1 MYSNKEELSN
11 EQKYALQKFKKGE
24 NIFVTG
30 PGGTGKTK
38 LIQHFVTHCSLYN
51 KKYQVCALTGCA
63 ALLLKCNAR
72 TIHSWSG
79 IKLARGDSKL
89 IINNVLRNKKALAM
103 WKRVEVLIIDEVSM
117 MSKKIFEILEGIA
130 RATRKNNSVFG
141 GIQIVFT
148 GDFFQLP
155 PVGNYD
161 DIDTQLF
168 CFESEL
174 WAKVFPL
181 ENNIE
186 LVKIFR
192 QNDPIYINIL
202 NEVRKGSISKENADI
217 LKGYLSR
224 EYKSE
229 DTQAPIVPTKLFP
242 IKARVDYVN
251 NTMFDQLEDKVFIFE
266 SEIVDN
272 ASTFLDSGKPFT
284 PEIFHKCKTLIL
296 SEREKETEYLL
307 NNTPCAKTIQLKKG
321 ATVMCTY
328 NIDMDNGI
336 CNGSQ
341 GVIIDIIGDTP
352 DKLIPVVKFHNG
364 RIIHVV
370 KQYWQSEEY
379 PCIAVGQIPLCLAYA
394 LTIHKMQGTTLTMAE
409 IDIGRTVFEYG
420 QIYVAL
426 SRIKS
431 LDGLYLINFHPQK
444 VKANPKVVEFYKL
457 FERNKIIILDEDIE
471 NIQNKELELELEV
484 ETNETAIKI
493 IKSYAYIEEDQLR
506 NDNNNNKKILI
517 IPPSNINI
525 PINIKK
531 PEKQKLR
538 SPPPQQSTLKRIDI
552 TSSSSLSSSSPPQQT
567 IWDWDSYSYMSKNKN
582 SKN

>member
-1 MYSNKEELSN
+1 MYSAKEELSN

-38 LIQHFVTHCSLYN
+38 LIHHFVSYCSLVN

-63 ALLLKCNAR
+63 ALLLKCDAR

-79 IKLARGDSKL
+79 IKIARGDSK
-89 IINNVLRNKKALAM
+89 IIVSNVLKNRKAVAA
-103 WKRVEVLIIDEVSM
+103 WKRIQVLIIDEVSM
-117 MSKKIFEILEGIA
+117 MSKKIFEILEHLA
-130 RATRKNNSVFG
+130 RLTRKNNAVFG

-161 DIDTQLF
+161 DIDSQLF

-174 WAKVFPL
+174 WQQVFPL

-192 QNDPIYINIL
+192 QNDPVYINIL

-229 DTQAPIVPTKLFP
+229 DSENTIIPTKLFP
-242 IKARVDYVN
+242 VKARVDHIN
-251 NTMFDQLEDKVFIFE
+251 NTMFDQLEDTLYTFESVIRDNVGTYLDNGKVF
-266 SEIVDN
+266 S
-272 ASTFLDSGKPFT
+272 
-284 PEIFHKCKTLIL
+284 PEIFEKCKALTQ
-296 SEREKETEYLL
+296 SEKEKEIEYLL

-328 NIDMDNGI
+328 NVDMDNGI

-341 GVIIDIIGDTP
+341 GVIVDIIGTTP
-352 DKLIPVVKFHNG
+352 SNYTPIVKFHNG
-364 RIIHVV
+364 KVLTITM
-370 KQYWQSEEY
+370 QYWQSEEY

-394 LTIHKMQGTTLTMAE
+394 MTIHKMQGTTLSMAE

-426 SRIKS
+426 SRIQS
-431 LDGLYLINFHPQK
+431 LDGLYLLNFHPQK

-457 FERNKIIILDEDIE
+457 FEHNPIVLTNETQYEEHELEKEDIE
-471 NIQNKELELELEV
+471 STEEDVNTSDVLP
-484 ETNETAIKI
+484 AIKTI
-493 IKSYAYIEEDQLR
+493 QSYAYIEEPI
-506 NDNNNNKKILI
+506 NYKKIFI
-517 IPPSNINI
+517 VPPNINNEIKTNTKTSPPSTTKVLKNVQIDTLWNTFSC
-525 PINIKK
+525 KK
-531 PEKQKLR
+531 KN
-538 SPPPQQSTLKRIDI
+538 
-552 TSSSSLSSSSPPQQT
+552 SSL
-567 IWDWDSYSYMSKNKN
+567 
-582 SKN
+582 

>member
-1 MYSNKEELSN
+1 MYSAKEELSN

-38 LIQHFVTHCSLYN
+38 LIHHFVTHCSLNN

-63 ALLLKCNAR
+63 ALLLKCDAR

-79 IKLARGDSKL
+79 IKIARGDSKM
-89 IINNVLRNKKALAM
+89 IISNVLKNRKAVAA
-103 WKRVEVLIIDEVSM
+103 WKRVQVLIIDEVSM
-117 MSKKIFEILEGIA
+117 MSKKIFEILEQLA
-130 RATRKNNSVFG
+130 RVTRKSSAVFG

-161 DIDTQLF
+161 DIDSQLF

-174 WAKVFPL
+174 WQKVFAL

-192 QNDPIYINIL
+192 QTDPVYINIL

-229 DTQAPIVPTKLFP
+229 DSDAPIIPTKLFP
-242 IKARVDYVN
+242 VKARVDHVN
-251 NTMFDQLEDKVFIFE
+251 NTMFDQLEDTLYSFE
-266 SEIVDN
+266 SEIKDN
-272 ASTFLDSGKPFT
+272 AGTYLDSGKVFSPDVL
-284 PEIFHKCKTLIL
+284 EKCKTMTQ
-296 SEREKETEYLL
+296 SEKEKEIEYLL

-328 NIDMDNGI
+328 NVDMENGI

-341 GVIIDIIGDTP
+341 GVILDIIGSSHENITP
-352 DKLIPVVKFHNG
+352 IVKFHNG
-364 RIIHVV
+364 KILPIT

-379 PCIAVGQIPLCLAYA
+379 PCIAIGQIPLCLAYA
-394 LTIHKMQGTTLTMAE
+394 MTIHKMQGTTLSMAE

-426 SRIKS
+426 SRIQS
-431 LDGLYLINFHPQK
+431 LDGLYLLNFHPQK

-457 FERNKIIILDEDIE
+457 FEHNPIVVEDEQDELEEDEQSTCVMSALQKIKSYEYVENLPDNTIKKIIITCPNVNE
-471 NIQNKELELELEV
+471 NIP
-484 ETNETAIKI
+484 T
-493 IKSYAYIEEDQLR
+493 KSIFP
-506 NDNNNNKKILI
+506 NTKIL
-517 IPPSNINI
+517 
-525 PINIKK
+525 
-531 PEKQKLR
+531 
-538 SPPPQQSTLKRIDI
+538 
-552 TSSSSLSSSSPPQQT
+552 
-567 IWDWDSYSYMSKNKN
+567 KNV
-582 SKN
+582 

>member
-38 LIQHFVTHCSLYN
+38 LIHHFVTHCSLYN

-79 IKLARGDSKL
+79 IKLARGDNKI
-89 IINNVLRNKKALAM
+89 IINNVLKNKKAVAM
-103 WKRVEVLIIDEVSM
+103 WKRIQVLIIDEVSM
-117 MSKKIFEILEGIA
+117 MSKKIFEILEELA
-130 RATRKNNSVFG
+130 RVTRKNNSVFG
-141 GIQIVFT
+141 GIQVVFT

-174 WAKVFPL
+174 WQKVFPL

-192 QNDPIYINIL
+192 QNDPVYIKIL
-202 NEVRKGSISKENADI
+202 NEVRKGTISKENADI
-217 LKGYLSR
+217 LKGYLNR
-224 EYKSE
+224 EHKSE
-229 DTQAPIVPTKLFP
+229 DSDTPIIPTKLFP
-242 IKARVDYVN
+242 IKARVDHVN
-251 NTMFDQLEDKVFIFE
+251 NTMFEQLEETIYTFDC
-266 SEIVDN
+266 EIKEN
-272 ASTFLDSGKPFT
+272 IGKYLDSTNIFT
-284 PEIFHKCKTLIL
+284 PDIVEKCKIM
-296 SEREKETEYLL
+296 SQSEKEKEIEYLL
-307 NNTPCAKTIQLKKG
+307 NNIPCAKTIQLKKG
-321 ATVMCTY
+321 ATIMCTY

-341 GVIIDIIGDTP
+341 GVIIDIKGDNPENFT
-352 DKLIPVVKFHNG
+352 PVVKFHNG
-364 RIIHVV
+364 IVLTIA

-379 PCIAVGQIPLCLAYA
+379 PCIAIGQIPLCLAYA

-431 LDGLYLINFHPQK
+431 LEGLYLLNFHPQK
-444 VKANPKVVEFYKL
+444 VKANPKVIDFYKW
-457 FERNKIIILDEDIE
+457 FENNHVIIDDDDEKDEKENGLETEEIE
-471 NIQNKELELELEV
+471 ESEETK
-484 ETNETAIKI
+484 ETNETEEMKYKI
-493 IKSYAYIEEDQLR
+493 HVSSAMEKIKSYEYVEEESLS
-506 NDNNNNKKILI
+506 NSKKILI
-517 IPPSNINI
+517 VAPKINDE
-525 PINIKK
+525 IKIK
-531 PEKQKLR
+531 PK
-538 SPPPQQSTLKRIDI
+538 SPNTKTLKNVKID
-552 TSSSSLSSSSPPQQT
+552 TL
-567 IWDWDSYSYMSKNKN
+567 WNNFACKKKN
-582 SKN
+582 STF